1 MEGNWVDSACDFL
14 TQWLTL
20 EPAERQGMGTEF
32 LDNEMMMRDLLGRDG
47 GACSWKIG
55 GQDLFEGSG
64 LFHGFLHHPDI
75 QSSTSWL

>member
-1 MEGNWVDSACDFL
+1 
-14 TQWLTL
+14 
-20 EPAERQGMGTEF
+20 MGTEF